1 MRQLVS
7 FQLVAFIDLFSVVLN
22 PKPKP
27 QTSALG
33 RRAQVL
39 VDLRKSMVQN
49 RPFRRLIKSL
59 VRWWGW
65 GFVGVAT
72 RDAIEGYF
80 KVPLKEYFNV
90 SSSFEALQVVPQ
102 VVLGLL
108 IRPTS
113 SAAPS
118 LSPTCI

>member
-1 MRQLVS
+1 M
-7 FQLVAFIDLFSVVLN
+7 
-22 PKPKP
+22 
-27 QTSALG
+27 
-33 RRAQVL
+33 
-39 VDLRKSMVQN
+39 
-49 RPFRRLIKSL
+49 
-59 VRWWGW
+59 
-65 GFVGVAT
+65 GVAT

-113 SAAPS
+113 SAAPFLVTNMHLKS
-118 LSPTCI
+118 FVKQEPWRVGGLQPLWAHNVGALLVRIGCWGPLYYNYNKEPPKIV